1 MIKKKKI
8 NCKEKDCE
16 QTFSSLKIIQNF
28 DFKSTIKFLVY

>member
-28 DFKSTIKFLVY
+28 DFKSIIKFVFQ